1 MAVPAYDH
9 GGGGVPA
16 PQSLKDW
23 WAAQTALYYNN
34 TNAVGA
40 QGAFTTAPEISP
52 LFGESLAVWLALA
65 WERAG
70 SPARATLAELGPGR
84 GTLMAD
90 IYRRVKALPVQ
101 WRVVA
106 LENSIPLRAVQSR
119 YWKQHGIPDPQ
130 WMNTLESL
138 PTDQPMFVLANE
150 FFDALPIEQWRGQAQ
165 AFVQDGNRVWLPQPD
180 TDDTSITEI
189 SPVRVAAMNHLCTIV
204 QKSCGAGLII
214 DYGAMRWQPGD
225 SLQAL
230 RKHQSVNP
238 FTADAD
244 TDITSH
250 VNFEELHA
258 IAKAFNLTTTLTHQ
272 RDFLHHHGIR
282 ERLSVLARNNP
293 NQQESLYQGYARL
306 VNPDDM
312 GSIFKALEIYAA
324 VQIPAAK
331 NTPS

>member
-1 MAVPAYDH
+1 ARVFSL
-9 GGGGVPA
+9 PA
-16 PQSLKDW
+16 PCPGPLQAYACRLRPATPRD
-23 WAAQTALYYNN
+23 AAT
-34 TNAVGA
+34 
-40 QGAFTTAPEISP
+40 
-52 LFGESLAVWLALA
+52 
-65 WERAG
+65 
-70 SPARATLAELGPGR
+70 
-84 GTLMAD
+84 
-90 IYRRVKALPVQ
+90 
-101 WRVVA
+101 
-106 LENSIPLRAVQSR
+106 RAVTYNPR
-119 YWKQHGIPDPQ
+119 H
-130 WMNTLESL
+130 T
-138 PTDQPMFVLANE
+138 
-150 FFDALPIEQWRGQAQ
+150 
-165 AFVQDGNRVWLPQPD
+165 
-180 TDDTSITEI
+180 